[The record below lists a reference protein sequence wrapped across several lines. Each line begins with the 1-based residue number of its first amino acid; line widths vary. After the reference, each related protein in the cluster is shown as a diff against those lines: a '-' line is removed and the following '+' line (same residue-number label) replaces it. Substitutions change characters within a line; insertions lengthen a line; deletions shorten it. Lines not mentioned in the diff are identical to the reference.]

1 MLSTGGLTA
10 LVWSLIEA
18 PNHGWTSTTS
28 LVGFGAA
35 ALLLM
40 SFVRWELKTPTPML
54 DVRLFGIRRFSG
66 ASFAVALAFFAL
78 FGTIFFLTMY
88 LQDVM
93 DLSPLAA
100 GIRVTPIAI
109 GLVFAAPLSARVAE
123 RLGAR
128 IVVATGLLI
137 VSGGLLLLST
147 LQPDSGYG
155 LVAGALLLMGFG
167 MGSTMAPATESIMS
181 SLPLEHAGVGS
192 AMNDTV
198 RMVGG
203 TLGVAV
209 LGSLLSSSYGA
220 DMDGATREL
229 PAPAAGAAGDSI
241 GAASAVAERIG
252 GSAGRALG
260 QAAETAFTSAM
271 STSLIVAAA
280 AAAAG
285 ALIAFLVLP
294 ARERERA
301 EKDVLAAE
309 AVTA

>member
-1 MLSTGGLTA
+1 MLSTVGLTA

-18 PNHGWTSTTS
+18 PDNGWTSTTS
-28 LVGFGAA
+28 LLGFGAA

-109 GLVFAAPLSARVAE
+109 GLVFAAPLSARLAE

-147 LQPDSGYG
+147 LQPDSSYS
-155 LVAGALLLMGFG
+155 LVAGALVLMGFG

-209 LGSLLSSSYGA
+209 LGSLLSSGYGA

-229 PAPAAGAAGDSI
+229 PAPAADAAGDSI